1 MNSQRI
7 AILTDSGTD
16 TGAAFA
22 REHDVR
28 IVPLTISYSDGSSYE
43 STVTISSEEVIARFD
58 EEIPTTSLPSPH
70 SILTALQKA
79 KDDGYT
85 QAIFVT
91 ISSGLSSTN
100 QTVRLIAS
108 QVNDFAVH
116 VIDTKNIGLGAGLIV
131 QAATLLAEKG
141 LELND
146 IVSKCEQ
153 LVSDTRL
160 WFCTKT
166 LSYLRKGGRISEAT
180 YRLGTI
186 LNIKPVI
193 TCDPEGMYTPVKKA
207 RGFEKA
213 IEEELKFVEKH
224 AKNFSHV
231 VVGICVSSSAEIASY
246 LESEVKKRL
255 NNVTRIVFSA
265 ATPDLLVHTGP
276 DLVGIC
282 IQPDVLAQ

>member
-28 IVPLTISYSDGSSYE
+28 IVPLTITYSDGSSFE
-43 STVTISSEEVIARFD
+43 STINITSADVIARLD
-58 EEIPTTSLPSPH
+58 TEVPKTSLPSPH
-70 SILTALQKA
+70 SILAALRKA

-85 QAIFVT
+85 QAIFIT

-100 QTVRLIAS
+100 HTVQLIS
-108 QVNDFAVH
+108 SEISDFAVH
-116 VIDTKNIGLGAGLIV
+116 VLDTKNIGLGAGLVV
-131 QAATLLAEKG
+131 QAAALLAEKG
-141 LELND
+141 LELNE
-146 IVSKCEQ
+146 IMAKCKQ
-153 LVSDTRL
+153 LVNDTRL

-193 TCDPEGMYTPVKKA
+193 TCDPEGMYAPVKKA

-213 IEEELKFVEKH
+213 LEEELKLAENH
-224 AKNFSHV
+224 AKNFPRV
-231 VVGICVSSSAEIASY
+231 AVGICVSNSAEIASY
-246 LESEVKKRL
+246 FESEVKKRL
-255 NNVTRIVFSA
+255 SNVTRLVFSS
-265 ATPDLLVHTGP
+265 ATPELLVHTGP

-282 IQPDVLAQ
+282 VQPDILA